1 MHVLRSKRVLVLLS
15 ALIVAGVLA
24 AVALSAVISRQVL
37 AEGNTL
43 KYRFERNV
51 TDASGFDS
59 GWHIHPGIVI
69 VQVEEGSLQITQQS
83 CTAKTVG
90 PGETYIEVPWKPVRA
105 VATGRVV
112 WTVSLIVPASDQ
124 FSIPLAAYSPQ
135 QPNPCP

>member
-124 FSIPLAAYSPQ
+124 LSIPLAAYSPQ